1 MSEIIEL
8 VQLPVI
14 DERLQALKAEWE
26 QKTATAIML
35 ECSEE
40 NKQEIKKIRTALTK
54 EFNGLEERRKSVK
67 KAILAEYEAFE
78 KVYKECVTLPYKAAD
93 GALKDKIDAVEAE
106 QKKDKYNSVER
117 YAKELIIA
125 NGLSWLSSGRIMPKV
140 TLTASEK
147 ALKEQV
153 KQTVE
158 NIALEVKV
166 IGEDVELLAEYQK
179 TLSLATAKITIS
191 ERHKAIEA
199 AKQTAEQKAKQDEQL
214 FQAEERAE
222 MLMPPVVAEEAQK
235 EEQKVTTSFKVR
247 GTITQL
253 KALKAYMQENNIEI
267 IGGNT

>member
-1 MSEIIEL
+1 MSGIIEL

-14 DERLQALKAEWE
+14 DERLQTLKAEWE
-26 QKTATAIML
+26 QKTAAAVALSCTEA
-35 ECSEE
+35 

-54 EFNGLEERRKSVK
+54 EFNALEGSRKGVK

-78 KVYKECVTLPYKAAD
+78 KVYKECVTVPYKAAD
-93 GALKDKIDAVEAE
+93 EALKSKIEAVEAE
-106 QKKDKYNSVER
+106 QKKDKYNSVEQ

-125 NGLSWLSSGRIMPKV
+125 NGLNWLSSGRIMPKV

-153 KQTVE
+153 KQTVD
-158 NIALEVKV
+158 NVALEVEV
-166 IGEDVELLAEYQK
+166 IGEDAELLAEYQK
-179 TLSLATAKITIS
+179 SLNLAAAKITVI

-199 AKQTAEQKAKQDEQL
+199 AKQAAEQKAKQDEQ
-214 FQAEERAE
+214 FEKAEERAE
-222 MLMPPVVAEEAQK
+222 MLLPPEIKQ

-253 KALKAYMQENNIEI
+253 KALKAFIVENNIEI
-267 IGGNT
+267 IGG

>member
-1 MSEIIEL
+1 MNEQIIEL

-14 DERLQALKAEWE
+14 DERLQTLKAEWE
-26 QKTATAIML
+26 QKTAAAIML

-40 NKQEIKKIRTALTK
+40 NKQEVKKIRTALTK
-54 EFNGLEERRKSVK
+54 EFNALEERRKGVK

-93 GALKDKIDAVEAE
+93 EALRSKIEVVETE

-125 NGLSWLSSGRIMPKV
+125 NSLNWLSSGRIMPKV

-153 KQTVE
+153 KQTIDNV
-158 NIALEVKV
+158 ALEVEV
-166 IGEDVELLAEYQK
+166 IGEDAELLAEYQK
-179 TLSLATAKITIS
+179 SLSLAVAKITIA

-199 AKQTAEQKAKQDEQL
+199 AKQAAEQKTEQDKQLEK
-214 FQAEERAE
+214 AEERAE
-222 MLMPPVVAEEAQK
+222 MLMPPIVAEEAQK

-247 GTITQL
+247 GTMAQL
-253 KALKAYMQENNIEI
+253 KALKIYMQENGIEI
-267 IGGNT
+267 IGG

>member
-1 MSEIIEL
+1 MSGVIEL

-26 QKTATAIML
+26 QKTAAAVALSCT
-35 ECSEE
+35 EE
-40 NKQEIKKIRTALTK
+40 NKQEIKKTRTALTK
-54 EFNGLEERRKSVK
+54 EFNALEESRKGVK
-67 KAILAEYEAFE
+67 KAILAEYDAFE
-78 KVYKECVTLPYKAAD
+78 KVYKECVAVPYKAAD
-93 GALKDKIDAVEAE
+93 EALKGKIDAVEAE

-125 NGLSWLSSGRIMPKV
+125 NGLSWLPSGRIMPKV

-153 KQTVE
+153 KQAVD

-179 TLSLATAKITIS
+179 SLNLAAAKITVI
-191 ERHKAIEA
+191 ERHRAIEA
-199 AKQTAEQKAKQDEQL
+199 AKQATEQKAKQDEQL
-214 FQAEERAE
+214 EKAEERAE
-222 MLMPPVVAEEAQK
+222 MLMPPKVEQ

-253 KALKAYMQENNIEI
+253 KALKIYMQENNIEI
-267 IGGNT
+267 IGG

>member
-1 MSEIIEL
+1 MTGIIEL

-14 DERLQALKAEWE
+14 DERLQTLKTEWE
-26 QKTATAIML
+26 QKTAAAVTL

-93 GALKDKIDAVEAE
+93 EALKGKIDAVEAA
-106 QKKDKYNSVER
+106 QKKDKYSSVER

-153 KQTVE
+153 KQAIDNV
-158 NIALEVKV
+158 ALEVEV
-166 IGEDVELLAEYQK
+166 IGEDAELLAEYQK
-179 TLSLATAKITIS
+179 SLSLAAAKITIA

-199 AKQTAEQKAKQDEQL
+199 AKQAAEQKAKQDEQL
-214 FQAEERAE
+214 EKAEERAE
-222 MLMPPVVAEEAQK
+222 MLMPPEVEQ

-247 GTITQL
+247 GTMAQL
-253 KALKAYMQENNIEI
+253 KALKAFIVENKIEI
-267 IGGNT
+267 IGG

>member
-8 VQLPVI
+8 VQLPII

-26 QKTATAIML
+26 QKTAAAVALSCTEA
-35 ECSEE
+35 
-40 NKQEIKKIRTALTK
+40 NKQEIKKTRTALTK
-54 EFNGLEERRKSVK
+54 EFNALEESRKGVK

-78 KVYKECVTLPYKAAD
+78 KVYKECVTLPYKVAD
-93 GALKDKIDAVEAE
+93 EALKGKIEAVEQE

-125 NGLSWLSSGRIMPKV
+125 NGLSWLGSGRVMPKV
-140 TLTASEK
+140 TLTATEK

-153 KQTVE
+153 LQTVE

-179 TLSLATAKITIS
+179 SLSLAAAKITIA
-191 ERHKAIEA
+191 ERHKAIET
-199 AKQTAEQKAKQDEQL
+199 AKQAAEQKAKQDEQL
-214 FQAEERAE
+214 EKAEERAE
-222 MLMPPVVAEEAQK
+222 MLMPPIVAEEAQK

-247 GTITQL
+247 GTMAQL
-253 KALKAYMQENNIEI
+253 KALKAFIVENNIEI
-267 IGGNT
+267 IGG

>member
-1 MSEIIEL
+1 MNEQIIEL

-14 DERLQALKAEWE
+14 DERLQKLKTEWE
-26 QKTATAIML
+26 QKTAAAVALSCT
-35 ECSEE
+35 EE
-40 NKQEIKKIRTALTK
+40 NKQEIKKTRTALTK
-54 EFNGLEERRKSVK
+54 EFNALEESRKGVK
-67 KAILAEYEAFE
+67 KAILAEYDAFE
-78 KVYKECVTLPYKAAD
+78 KVYKECVAVPYKAAD
-93 GALKDKIDAVEAE
+93 EALKGKIDAVEAE

-125 NGLSWLSSGRIMPKV
+125 NGLSWLGSGRIMPKV

-153 KQTVE
+153 KQAVD

-179 TLSLATAKITIS
+179 SLNLAAAKITVI
-191 ERHKAIEA
+191 ERHRAIEA

-214 FQAEERAE
+214 EKAEERAE
-222 MLMPPVVAEEAQK
+222 MLMPPEIKQ

-247 GTITQL
+247 GTMAQL
-253 KALKAYMQENNIEI
+253 KALKAFIVENNIEI
-267 IGGNT
+267 IGG

>member
-1 MSEIIEL
+1 MSGIIEL

-14 DERLQALKAEWE
+14 DERLQELKTEWE
-26 QKTATAIML
+26 QKTAAAITL

-54 EFNGLEERRKSVK
+54 EFNALEESRKGVK

-93 GALKDKIDAVEAE
+93 EALKGKIETVEAE
-106 QKKDKYNSVER
+106 QKKDKYTSVER

-125 NGLSWLSSGRIMPKV
+125 NGLNWLSSGRIMPKV
-140 TLTASEK
+140 TLTATEK

-153 KQTVE
+153 LQAVE
-158 NIALEVKV
+158 NIALEVKA
-166 IGEDVELLAEYQK
+166 IGKDAELLAEYQK
-179 TLSLATAKITIS
+179 SLNLAAAKIAVI

-199 AKQTAEQKAKQDEQL
+199 AKQAAEQKAEQDKQLEK
-214 FQAEERAE
+214 AEERAE
-222 MLMPPVVAEEAQK
+222 MLMPPEVEQEER
-235 EEQKVTTSFKVR
+235 KVTTSFKVR

-253 KALKAYMQENNIEI
+253 KALKIYMQENNIEI
-267 IGGNT
+267 IGG

>member
-8 VQLPVI
+8 VQLPII

-26 QKTATAIML
+26 QKTAAAITL

-40 NKQEIKKIRTALTK
+40 NKQEIKKTRTALTK
-54 EFNGLEERRKSVK
+54 EFNGLEECRKSVK

-78 KVYKECVTLPYKAAD
+78 KTYKECVTLPYKAAD
-93 GALKDKIDAVEAE
+93 EALKGKIDAVEAE

-125 NGLSWLSSGRIMPKV
+125 NGLSWLSAGRVMPKV
-140 TLTASEK
+140 TLTATEK

-153 KQTVE
+153 LQAVE

-179 TLSLATAKITIS
+179 SLNLAAAKITVI
-191 ERHKAIEA
+191 ERHRAIEA
-199 AKQTAEQKAKQDEQL
+199 AKQAAEQKTEQDKQLEK
-214 FQAEERAE
+214 AEERAE
-222 MLMPPVVAEEAQK
+222 MLMPPEVEQ

-247 GTITQL
+247 GTMAQL
-253 KALKAYMQENNIEI
+253 KALKAFIVENKIEI
-267 IGGNT
+267 IGG

>member
-1 MSEIIEL
+1 MSGIIEL

-14 DERLQALKAEWE
+14 DERLQTLKTEWE
-26 QKTATAIML
+26 EKTAAAVALSCT
-35 ECSEE
+35 ES
-40 NKQEIKKIRTALTK
+40 NKQEIKKTRTALTK
-54 EFNGLEERRKSVK
+54 EFNALEESRKGVK

-93 GALKDKIDAVEAE
+93 EALKGKIEAVEQE
-106 QKKDKYNSVER
+106 QKKDKYTSVER

-153 KQTVE
+153 KQTVD

-179 TLSLATAKITIS
+179 SLSLATAKITIA

-199 AKQTAEQKAKQDEQL
+199 AKQAAEQKAKQDEQ
-214 FQAEERAE
+214 FEKAEERAE
-222 MLMPPVVAEEAQK
+222 MLLPPEIKQ
-235 EEQKVTTSFKVR
+235 EEQRVTTSFKVR
-247 GTITQL
+247 GTMAQL
-253 KALKAYMQENNIEI
+253 KALKAFIVKNKIEI
-267 IGGNT
+267 IGG

>member
-1 MSEIIEL
+1 MNEQIIEL

-26 QKTATAIML
+26 EKTAAAVALSCTEA
-35 ECSEE
+35 

-78 KVYKECVTLPYKAAD
+78 KVYKECVTLPYEAAD
-93 GALKDKIDAVEAE
+93 EALKGKIDAVEAE

-153 KQTVE
+153 KQTVD

-179 TLSLATAKITIS
+179 SLSLATAKITIA

-199 AKQTAEQKAKQDEQL
+199 AKQAAEQKAKQDEQ
-214 FQAEERAE
+214 FEKAEERAE
-222 MLMPPVVAEEAQK
+222 MLLPPEVEQ

-253 KALKAYMQENNIEI
+253 KALKIYMQENGIEI
-267 IGGNT
+267 IGG